1 MYADDL
7 NQHCVVD
14 NFINDCI
21 WPKLH
26 LGHGLRR
33 GHRRSSKYGIT
44 NTTSKCARRQLK
56 DEHPDPCLSPQTHF
70 YYYGAHPS
78 TAAHKAVGDLLY
90 EEALKNAP

>member
-1 MYADDL
+1 MAKTPFGAWLDEVIAD
-7 NQHCVVD
+7 
-14 NFINDCI
+14 
-21 WPKLH
+21 P
-26 LGHGLRR
+26 
-33 GHRRSSKYGIT
+33 SKYGIT